1 MQGVLVTVVVI
12 IAGPQACSQVV
23 PEYEA
28 HTPLNQWQTP
38 GTAAGMV
45 QMAGRAD
52 PTWFQPLRVQLEDG
66 GAVSIFHSQPATPFK
81 QPSPAQFG
89 VLVGHLYRLKIEGIP
104 GLPGITLYPTIEI
117 VDRLHPPQG
126 QKHNFPVLIHIDRR
140 DIDQAL
146 VGNLV
151 TRVVYLEQPTI
162 AAPFELDRSTRTRN
176 LDRMDNALL
185 QADRYGRPMVI
196 LRLGG
201 RLPSPHGESQRFWGT
216 GGPVTLSKPVTG
228 AMGERQ
234 SEPQAV
240 HEVRPRN
247 PRHMDLSGRSE
258 HDLSLRNRQSA
269 VRSVSSVRPSHR
281 GLAAVSVR
289 SGTRTGGV
297 FLGQPARL
305 REAGQR

>member
-1 MQGVLVTVVVI
+1 MRFHWNPDCSHVLQGVLATIVVS
-12 IAGPQACSQVV
+12 IAGPLACAQVV
-23 PEYEA
+23 PEYEG
-28 HTPLNQWQTP
+28 HTPLSQWQTP
-38 GTAAGMV
+38 GTAAGMA

-52 PTWFQPLRVQLEDG
+52 PTWFQPLRILVEDG
-66 GAVSIFHSQPATPFK
+66 GEVTVFHSHPATPFK
-81 QPSPAQFG
+81 QASPAQFG

-104 GLPGITLYPTIEI
+104 GLPGITLYPTIEV
-117 VDRLHPPQG
+117 VDRLHPPPG

-196 LRLGG
+196 VRLGG

-216 GGPVTLSKPVTG
+216 GGPVSLSKPDPDAAG
-228 AMGERQ
+228 KGQ

-240 HEVRPRN
+240 HEAGTRL
-247 PRHMDLSGRSE
+247 PRHSVLSGRREPGS
-258 HDLSLRNRQSA
+258 SFQNSQSA
-269 VRSVSSVRPSHR
+269 
-281 GLAAVSVR
+281 A
-289 SGTRTGGV
+289 GV
-297 FLGQPARL
+297 LRGQPARPE
-305 REAGQR
+305 EAAQFEEAAQR